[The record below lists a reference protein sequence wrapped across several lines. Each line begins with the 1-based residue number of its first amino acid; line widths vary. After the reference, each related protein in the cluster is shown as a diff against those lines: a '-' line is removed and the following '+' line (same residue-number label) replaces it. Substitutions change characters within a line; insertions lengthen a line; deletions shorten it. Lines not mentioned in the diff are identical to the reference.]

1 MTLLLKTGVEGER
14 IVCEFRKMT
23 GPHLIAKTA
32 AHRAQRI
39 RIIGRPASAWIEKPL
54 RAKE

>member
-1 MTLLLKTGVEGER
+1 MTLLLKTRDGIKGER
-14 IVCEFRKMT
+14 IACEFRKMI

-39 RIIGRPASAWIEKPL
+39 RITGLPASA
-54 RAKE
+54 

>member
-1 MTLLLKTGVEGER
+1 MRVQKE
-14 IVCEFRKMT
+14 K

-39 RIIGRPASAWIEKPL
+39 GIIGFPASAWTEKPL
-54 RAKE
+54 RAKK